1 MPKKQLGGVLEFDAN
16 SQDDPAS
23 GYVRVYNDL
32 TGGRARLHR
41 RTAGHRAAH
50 FQSHMGRN
58 RVVMATAQGDVT
70 TIDSMGAAF
79 TTVGSVG
86 GLVAVATDPTGGFV
100 QGMRRVGLE
109 ASSSSSAVAGVYAN
123 VAQWTRGDAAGKGGF
138 YMAFRWA
145 PGIGQASTTR
155 GFCGVTS
162 LTSAL
167 TDAEPSGQT
176 DVFGMGWDT
185 ADTKINI
192 MRRTGSGTVQKYAMF
207 FDKPAATDEDCYQFE
222 IYAPPNG
229 SSMSW
234 RFERLSDG
242 AFDFDT
248 YTSDIPA
255 QGTFLA
261 PRIGMSVAGVT
272 GVIGIRFMNFYAES
286 DV

>member
-1 MPKKQLGGVLEFDAN
+1 MGKRILQPLEFNAN
-16 SQDDPAS
+16 QQDPPAA
-23 GYVRVYNDL
+23 GYVRFYNDL
-32 TGGRARLHR
+32 TGGRAGLHTIR
-41 RTAGHRAAH
+41 ASHRASVLQNH
-50 FQSHMGRN
+50 VGRN
-58 RVVMATAQGDVT
+58 RVVIATARGDVT
-70 TIDSMGAAF
+70 TIDSQGAIF
-79 TTVGSVG
+79 TTVGTIG
-86 GLVAVATDPTGGFV
+86 GLVAVATDPSGGFV

-109 ASSSSSAVAGVYAN
+109 AASSSSAVAGVYAN
-123 VAQWTRGDAAGKGGF
+123 TAQWTRGDAAGKGGF

-167 TDAEPSGQT
+167 TDAEPSTQT

-185 ADTKINI
+185 ADTKIQL
-192 MRRTGSGTVQKYAMF
+192 MHREGSGTVQKYAMS
-207 FDKPAATDEDCYQFE
+207 FDKPSATDGDAYQFE

-229 SSMSW
+229 SSVSW
-234 RFERLSDG
+234 RLQRLSDG

-248 YTSDIPA
+248 YSSAIPA

-272 GVIGIRFMNFYAES
+272 GDIGLRFMNFYGES
-286 DV
+286 DH